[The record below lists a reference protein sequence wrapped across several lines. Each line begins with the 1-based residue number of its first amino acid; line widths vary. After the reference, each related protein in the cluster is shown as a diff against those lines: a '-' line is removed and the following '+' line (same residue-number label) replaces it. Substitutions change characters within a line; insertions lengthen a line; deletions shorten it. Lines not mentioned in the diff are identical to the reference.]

1 MIATRSVECGRFAL
15 HHPSQLHSR
24 LPFQFAALHSSVLK
38 NNTITITTNNNNN
51 NNRNNHCRH
60 NTPVNFPLQQRH
72 AHTSV
77 PFGWTGLDEATQKPP
92 EPPRSPARGLRLR
105 QRSIKPIGAGP
116 LLPSGG
122 DARPGSIPYY
132 YSVLDALLGAL
143 RRGDTFKLYTSLVT
157 LVLGNET
164 EDGARAFAEVV
175 ATIPATTFSEILR
188 SFDPNNVASAID
200 TAPGLNISYGVAI
213 HTPLGEL
220 VNKWGVKTLHVRIL
234 QRLLRIQRARRQA
247 GFLPLL
253 NDYVVLMR
261 CAGATSD
268 IQVAKDVWK
277 SMDRDTRSQLRHS
290 EAYAEFIKAR
300 YLTEKIYANNDL
312 ARLRLRPLD
321 MHRSSTYLPGQTHMR
336 LQYLSGSLTDRRKHR
351 FGSNSH
357 ERFFDE
363 PLTKLLRNRGPL
375 VKLERATA
383 LRGMEFSG
391 EQLVCA
397 LLKANGRT
405 GRVEDNRRLLNDQW
419 GIMIHRDKTTGEVSI
434 RGGHTYPPESPRAP
448 TAALLDAIVHSYC
461 SMGEIT
467 MAVKLLDFMSQ
478 NYSIP
483 VPDHVWSD
491 LIEYTRLM
499 HTTPVANE
507 WDISELP
514 HKGAKAIHV
523 LEVWSLCTQAPHGFQ
538 PQARDYY
545 NLIKSLVKKG
555 QSMLRPIEALRQ
567 IKPLYDDVVDDC
579 EQAWCELMQT
589 TQQKVPN
596 HKAFRRYKLI
606 QARRAY
612 MWFMFHY
619 AIRQILT
626 NLRPGRINDLS
637 AVKEVPKLLCDF
649 EQFLPRK
656 VSYSVATGVV
666 EFTSDAWRRNDT
678 VEQSQLVSVPQPRPE
693 DARAAEVDEDRDD
706 TDEDWRD
713 DGAQVGEETPADWE
727 NETAVEEEEEEEEDS
742 TYSSMS
748 QWVVEE
754 RDVEKP
760 AYLYRPLFGKPSDQ
774 ASLVELRRSG
784 GAEFTGYHHDP
795 LRRHFAAHRLLQT
808 SFRVVGVPVDLVRV
822 GDRRKRRARMVDE
835 LMRMRM

>member
-1 MIATRSVECGRFAL
+1 MIATRSVECGRSAL
-15 HHPSQLHSR
+15 HHSSQLHSR
-24 LPFQFAALHSSVLK
+24 LRFQFAALHSSALK
-38 NNTITITTNNNNN
+38 NNTITNNNNK
-51 NNRNNHCRH
+51 NNHCRH
-60 NTPVNFPLQQRH
+60 NTQVSCPLQQRH

-77 PFGWTGLDEATQKPP
+77 PFGWTGLDEAAQKPP
-92 EPPRSPARGLRLR
+92 EPPRSPAGGVRLR
-105 QRSIKPIGAGP
+105 RRPIKPIGAGP
-116 LLPSGG
+116 LLPSG
-122 DARPGSIPYY
+122 DAARPGSIPYY
-132 YSVLDALLGAL
+132 YSVLEALLGAL

-164 EDGARAFAEVV
+164 EDGAHAFAEVV
-175 ATIPATTFSEILR
+175 ASIPATTFSEVLR
-188 SFDPNNVASAID
+188 SFDPHNVAEGID

-220 VNKWGVKTLHVRIL
+220 VNKWGVKTLYVRIL

-268 IQVAKDVWK
+268 VRAAKDVWL
-277 SMDRDTRSQLRHS
+277 SMDRDTRSQFRHS
-290 EAYAEFIKAR
+290 EVYAEFIKAR

-321 MHRSSTYLPGQTHMR
+321 MHRSSTHLPGKARIKLRH
-336 LQYLSGSLTDRRKHR
+336 LSASLTDRRRHR

-375 VKLERATA
+375 LKLERVTT

-391 EQLVCA
+391 EELVCA

-405 GRVEDNRRLLNDQW
+405 GRVEANRRLFEDHW
-419 GIMIHRDKTTGEVSI
+419 GIKIHRDKTTGEVSI
-434 RGGHTYPPESPRAP
+434 KGGHTYPLESPRAP

-461 SMGEIT
+461 SMGEIV
-467 MAVKLLDFMSQ
+467 MAVRLVDFMSQ
-478 NYSIP
+478 NYGIP
-483 VPDHVWSD
+483 VPDQVWSD

-514 HKGAKAIHV
+514 HKGAKAFHV
-523 LEVWSLCTQAPHGFQ
+523 LEVWSLCTQAPHSFQ

-567 IKPLYDDVVDDC
+567 IKPLYDGVVDDC

-589 TQQKVPN
+589 TQQTVPN
-596 HKAFRRYKLI
+596 HKAFRRYKLL

-612 MWFMFHY
+612 TWYMFHY
-619 AIRQILT
+619 SIRQILT
-626 NLRPGRINDLS
+626 NLRPGRIDDLS
-637 AVKEVPKLLCDF
+637 AVKEIPKLLCDF

-656 VSYSVATGVV
+656 VSYSIATGVV
-666 EFTSDAWRRNDT
+666 EFRSDTWRRNDM
-678 VEQSQLVSVPQPRPE
+678 VEVSQLVSRPQPRPD
-693 DARAAEVDEDRDD
+693 DARATQEDGDRDE
-706 TDEDWRD
+706 TDEDWQD
-713 DGAQVGEETPADWE
+713 DDVQADEVTPARWE
-727 NETAVEEEEEEEEDS
+727 SEAAVEEEDDDS
-742 TYSSMS
+742 TYFNMS

-774 ASLVELRRSG
+774 ASLLELRRSG

-795 LRRHFAAHRLLQT
+795 LRQHFAAHRLLQT
-808 SFRVVGVPVDLVRV
+808 SFRVIGVPVDLVRV
-822 GDRRKRRARMVDE
+822 GDRKKRRAKMVNE